1 MTFRFSVLSQVIST
15 LFGSEQAN
23 MHDCNVSL
31 VCHLIPD
38 VGTSPKSAYW
48 QPVILDVGY
57 LSHQL
62 TLPDGQQVQANNY
75 ASY

>member
-1 MTFRFSVLSQVIST
+1 
-15 LFGSEQAN
+15 